1 MTKEDRHMRKVL
13 LQMGLSVD
21 GIVAGGPQG
30 TSEAGAP
37 QEDEAVRRWKVESL
51 RQVGTHIMGRVTY
64 EQMANHWPY
73 NGPAEYA
80 DPMNNIPKV
89 VFSKTLTKAEWKE
102 SRIARGDLSEEIARL
117 RSEPGKDIMAH
128 GGARFVQA
136 LSRQGLI
143 DEYRLVIR
151 PVALGSGMPLFKDLL
166 APLRLRL
173 VDSKAFTD
181 GTAIWVYEPVRNL

>member
-1 MTKEDRHMRKVL
+1 MTKEDRRMRRVL

-21 GIVAGGPQG
+21 GIVAGGPPG

-37 QEDEAVRRWKVESL
+37 DEDAELRRWKVESL
-51 RQVGTHIMGRVTY
+51 HEVDTHIMGRVTY
-64 EQMANHWPY
+64 EQMAAHWPY
-73 NGPAEYA
+73 NGPAVYA
-80 DPMNNIPKV
+80 DLMNNTPKV
-89 VFSKTLTKAEWKE
+89 VFSKTLAKAEWKE
-102 SRIARGDLSEEIARL
+102 SRIARGDLSEEIAGL

-143 DEYRLVIR
+143 DEYRLVVR
-151 PVALGSGMPLFKDLL
+151 PVALGSGMPLFKDLV
-166 APLRLRL
+166 APLHLRL

-181 GTAIWVYEPVRNL
+181 GTAIWVYQPARN